1 MTRSEAATL
10 VRARDLGKSFA
21 VFASPSARLRHLVW
35 RGKTN
40 PPVFWALRGVD
51 LDVYAGEA
59 VGIVGRNGSGK
70 STLLKLICGT
80 LAATTGEVETRG
92 RVAPMLTIGA
102 GFNGEFTGRENAVL
116 SASMLGLT
124 ESDLADRLEW
134 IRGFADIGEFFV
146 RPTKSYSS
154 GMRAR
159 LAFAVAVSLEPDLI
173 VIDEVLAVGD
183 EAFSRKCIAR
193 LEEMR
198 ARGSAILLVSH
209 SANLIM
215 ELCDR
220 VLVLDEGEAVLTGI
234 PKEAVPKYQRL
245 LYAPKS
251 ERSLVRRALQ
261 DEEEGEA
268 GVCELPG
275 VTAPTGLYDPGLKSE
290 SRVEFE
296 SIGARIL
303 NPRFETADAEVVN
316 VLRSGGTYFYRYEV
330 EFDASCYAVRFGMM
344 LKLSTGIEVAGQ
356 VSHPLGR
363 GIDCVEAG
371 TRVEVSFPLQMS
383 FVAGTYFAN
392 AGVVGSR
399 DEGEGYLHR
408 IVDALAFRVEGE
420 RGSTVTGAVDLGAG
434 GARIELRPKPG
445 RGSTP

>member
-1 MTRSEAATL
+1 MSATRDGAL
-10 VRARDLGKSFA
+10 ICARDLGKSFA
-21 VFASPSARLRHLVW
+21 IFESRRARLKHMLRPSAASPR
-35 RGKTN
+35 
-40 PPVFWALRGVD
+40 VFQALRGVD
-51 LDVYAGEA
+51 LDVFPGEA

-80 LAATTGEVETRG
+80 LAPTTGAVEVRG
-92 RVAPMLTIGA
+92 RIAPMLTIGA

-116 SASMLGLT
+116 SASLLGLSET
-124 ESDLADRLEW
+124 DLADRLEW
-134 IRGFADIGEFFV
+134 IRGFADLGDFFD

-154 GMRAR
+154 GMKAR

-209 SANLIM
+209 SATLII

-220 VLVLDEGEAVLTGI
+220 VLVLDEGESVLTGA

-251 ERSLVRRALQ
+251 ERTLVRRSLQ
-261 DEEEGEA
+261 AEDEGVHDGETPEI
-268 GVCELPG
+268 G
-275 VTAPTGLYDPGLKSE
+275 APSQFYDPGLKSE

-303 NPRFETADAEVVN
+303 NPRFETVDGEVVN
-316 VLRSGGTYFYRYEV
+316 VLRSGGSYIYRYDV
-330 EFDASCYAVRFGMM
+330 AFDTACYAVRFGMM
-344 LKLSTGIEVAGQ
+344 LKLTTGIEVAGQ

-363 GIDCVEAG
+363 GLACVEAG
-371 TRVEVSFPLQMS
+371 TRAEIAFPLRID

-392 AGVVGSR
+392 AGVVGAR

-408 IVDALAFRVEGE
+408 IVDALAFRVEAE
-420 RGSTVTGAVDLGAG
+420 PASTVTGAVDLSAG
-434 GARIELRPKPG
+434 GARVELRSKAG
-445 RGSTP
+445 RRSSR